1 MFAKTKHNKI
11 WIFNWIFK
19 FSWKYSSI
27 MTDNYLG
34 LFIKYIMKLFESKFI
49 KQTPYEKTEN
59 YWKNYILK
67 FIYYETWSLKIL
79 NIFSP
84 NLNKIKQI
92 GRIF

>member
-1 MFAKTKHNKI
+1 MFAKTKHN
-11 WIFNWIFK
+11 K

-59 YWKNYILK
+59 Y
-67 FIYYETWSLKIL
+67 
-79 NIFSP
+79 
-84 NLNKIKQI
+84 
-92 GRIF
+92 